1 MFSWI
6 QANIGTIVV
15 AAILLMGIGF
25 IIRSLIRNKKAGKS
39 LCSCGCGGD
48 CKSCHG
54 CGSGK

>member
-15 AAILLMGIGF
+15 AAILLIGVGC
-25 IIRSLIRNKKAGKS
+25 IIRSLIRSKKDGKS

-54 CGSGK
+54 CEK

>member
-15 AAILLMGIGF
+15 AAILLIGIGF

-54 CGSGK
+54 CGK